1 MPFSVETKAII
12 GKKFLLGLKKGL
24 RSHFKPEMEL
34 KVKNNL
40 IIKVLNKIKEA
51 V

>member
-1 MPFSVETKAII
+1 MLFSVETKVTI

-40 IIKVLNKIKEA
+40 IIKVLTR
-51 V
+51 